1 MRPRYQ
7 KIPAPKSAP
16 DIEIIRTRF
25 HSRYQQPPNNV
36 PISSGILGY
45 FWRRAVA
52 LAKGKY
58 PFENHAWVVMPD
70 HMHFVIRTHHVEL
83 GRFIGCFK
91 SHMTHDF
98 SQFSYKNYTLNNHY
112 KWRRWAKRGRLWHLR
127 FYDHRITDQ
136 QDYERCVKY
145 CLYNPVKHGYTATAW
160 DWPYST
166 MRSYIKQGKYPECW
180 KYLTGQRYTRSV

>member
-1 MRPRYQ
+1 LAAGGVGLVFNGGMTIWKLRKYYPAGLYFITMNTFEWQ
-7 KIPAPKSAP
+7 KVL
-16 DIEIIRTRF
+16 IEPEMLA
-25 HSRYQQPPNNV
+25 S
-36 PISSGILGY
+36 L
-45 FWRRAVA
+45 RRAVA

-91 SHMTHDF
+91 SHMTRDF
-98 SQFSYKNYTLNNHY
+98 SQFSYKNYTLNNRY
-112 KWRRWAKRGRLWHLR
+112 KWRRRAKRGRLWHLR

-166 MRSYIKQGKYPECW
+166 LRSYIKQGKYPERW
-180 KYLTGQRYTRSV
+180 KYLTGQ